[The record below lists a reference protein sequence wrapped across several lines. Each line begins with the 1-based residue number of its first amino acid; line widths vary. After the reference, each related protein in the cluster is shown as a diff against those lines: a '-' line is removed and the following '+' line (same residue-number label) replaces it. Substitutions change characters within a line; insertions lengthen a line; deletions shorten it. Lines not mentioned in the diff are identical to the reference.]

1 MAQEGSGYKLFR
13 KQELSSLLTA
23 WAGRE
28 AADTG
33 PGLSKV
39 GMRPEQEQA
48 VAAFSAVSTE

>member
-13 KQELSSLLTA
+13 KQELSSLFTA